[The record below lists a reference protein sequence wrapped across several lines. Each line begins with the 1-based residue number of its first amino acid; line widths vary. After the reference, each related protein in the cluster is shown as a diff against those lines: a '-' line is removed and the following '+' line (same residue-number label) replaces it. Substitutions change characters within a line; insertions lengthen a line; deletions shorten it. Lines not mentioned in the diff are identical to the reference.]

1 MAENDPTRGESEQ
14 DRLARN
20 MGELLQELRVAQTG
34 VQILFAFLLSAV
46 FAARFADATTFERT
60 VAITTVML
68 TTVAA
73 ALLMAPAA
81 WHRLYF
87 RQGRRYDILR
97 WANRFAIV
105 GLAVLAAAMTGAVLL
120 VADAV
125 VGDVPAIVLAGCAGI
140 LLASVW
146 FVLPLTRRRHT
157 DDDSHP
163 STGGTNDRA

>member
-1 MAENDPTRGESEQ
+1 MGEDDATRGESEQ

-34 VQILFAFLLSAV
+34 VQILFAFLMSAV
-46 FAARFADATTFERT
+46 FAARFADATAFERA

-68 TTVAA
+68 TTVSAV
-73 ALLMAPAA
+73 LLMAPAA

-125 VGDVPAIVLAGCAGI
+125 VGDVFAIVLGGCVGI
-140 LLASVW
+140 LLASMW
-146 FVLPLTRRRHT
+146 FVLPLTRRHHP
-157 DDDSHP
+157 DSDSDP
-163 STGGTNDRA
+163 GNRRRTSL